1 MCSPKLLIDRVGVHQ
16 NKFYMTIQQHNVAAF
31 EPLIIYLLAA
41 FWGGGI
47 LSMLEHSIMKEYSQ
61 KLQMLH
67 TNSTTSDVLDLSGP
81 SSGWART
88 ICTTIKLRCLNTLT
102 ELACKVKLTWKF
114 PLWSLARETEGQT
127 TKRRT
132 ASRLLSR
139 FILPRS
145 HRVIGVFTSQGSCL
159 NFYTYV
165 TDFPRGQKWPNLT
178 S

>member
-1 MCSPKLLIDRVGVHQ
+1 
-16 NKFYMTIQQHNVAAF
+16 
-31 EPLIIYLLAA
+31 
-41 FWGGGI
+41 
-47 LSMLEHSIMKEYSQ
+47 
-61 KLQMLH
+61 MLH
-67 TNSTTSDVLDLSGP
+67 TNSTTSDVSDLSGP
-81 SSGWART
+81 SSGWAKT

-178 S
+178 SQTQWFIARKAVEKPICCFEPFSRYRCWTLWSEQGGEKWHFRYRTLLRLAASA